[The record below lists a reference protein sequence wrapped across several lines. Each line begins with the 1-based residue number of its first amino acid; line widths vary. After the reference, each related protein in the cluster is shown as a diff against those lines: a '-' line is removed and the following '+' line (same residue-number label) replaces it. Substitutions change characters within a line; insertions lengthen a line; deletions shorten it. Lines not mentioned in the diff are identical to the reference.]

1 MLKKHMRNIL
11 YFDFIMKPYPDDAP
25 AINLEELIDY
35 LIVRWKN
42 GLAVEQIDA
51 GKRVIRLLDIKKVSI
66 DNKSAVALLLCL
78 ADADKSDSGVTNIKT
93 GEVRILDK
101 FDDELGCCCAHL
113 LVNLTPT
120 EKDGYIYNAI
130 LEDISGLGKTL
141 IQRFMRTQFR
151 NICNE
156 KDYSFR
162 KETNAEVKTRPLVE
176 LAGHASDE
184 LVQSLKTGSL
194 QYIELNT
201 YQEIDLGF
209 DEGKYLK
216 SCSRKINISVSKN
229 LPQSDTMTLLEK
241 MRTYAK
247 GAGYDTMRVRWKV
260 PSQTK
265 PQTAKIDT
273 DKTDASEAVFIKT
286 SEIQLINPL
295 EEVSSMICDELI
307 NSMQKHLK

>member
-1 MLKKHMRNIL
+1 MRNIL

-25 AINLEELIDY
+25 SINLEELIDH
-35 LIVRWKN
+35 LIVRCQN

-51 GKRVIRLLDIKKVSI
+51 GKRIIRLLDIKKVRS

-141 IQRFMRTQFR
+141 IQSFMRTQFR
-151 NICNE
+151 NIC
-156 KDYSFR
+156 KDTGYSFQR
-162 KETNAEVKTRPLVE
+162 EKNDNVKTRPLVE
-176 LAGHASDE
+176 LAGHASEE

-194 QYIELNT
+194 QYIELNN
-201 YQEIDLGF
+201 YHQIDWGF

-216 SCSRKINISVSKN
+216 SSSRKINISVSKK
-229 LPQSDTMTLLEK
+229 LPQSDTMNFLEK
-241 MRTYAK
+241 IRTYAK
-247 GAGYDTMRVRWKV
+247 EAGYDTMRVRWKV
-260 PSQTK
+260 PSQSK

-273 DKTDASEAVFIKT
+273 DKKDTSEAVFIKT

-295 EEVSSMICDELI
+295 EEVSSMICVELI